1 MKRLFLSLCAVSC
14 VLLAFAQPKPATVN
28 GTTARRSKEPM
39 KLYAI
44 THGRIEELASSR
56 IDTAGKFGF
65 LFYPATE
72 GFYVI
77 GAGPDQVLAEKFTFY
92 FKPGDQ
98 LNVSFPGEGV
108 FNLQGENSKENRAIA
123 DWQQF
128 GAGVSYPALYALRS
142 HLTYKEF
149 FPKFDSFVNQ
159 LPAYKPLKTGNKQF
173 DAVFARMR
181 KLEVLNWAI
190 AFTSSPNS
198 IHPTPADYIS
208 YYKGIKVEDYT
219 QDAFLLQY
227 PFGQRL
233 LSFLPMGV
241 DIIAGNKLSGDLDAR
256 IAKVAND
263 TLRGEQ
269 VVQFAGGLKT
279 YLGYLDLQKNYG
291 KYILTADQ
299 QRRANEVSV
308 KLAKESSKPG
318 AQAINFTYPDN
329 KGKKVSLTDFKG
341 KVVLVDVWATWCGPC
356 KKELPDLK
364 KMEEEMRGLDIVFMS
379 VSVDEEKDH
388 QKWEDFIA
396 KEEMKGVQLFASG
409 WSDIAKNYDIK
420 AIPRF
425 MVFDKKGNIVS
436 IDAPR
441 PSGKELK
448 MLLEAELKK

>member
-1 MKRLFLSLCAVSC
+1 MKKTILSLCTVTCMMA
-14 VLLAFAQPKPATVN
+14 AYAQTPANVN
-28 GTTARRSKEPM
+28 GVTARRSKEPM

-44 THGRIEELASSR
+44 THGRLEELASSKV
-56 IDTAGKFGF
+56 DTSGKFGF

-77 GAGPDQVLAEKFTFY
+77 GAGPEQVQAEKYTFY

-98 LNVSFPGEGV
+98 LNVSFAAEGSYTLRGA
-108 FNLQGENSKENRAIA
+108 NTKENAAIA
-123 DWQQF
+123 AWQQY
-128 GAGVSYPALYALRS
+128 GAAVSYPALYSLRT
-142 HLTYKEF
+142 HLTFKEF
-149 FPKFDSFVNQ
+149 FPKLDSFVNK
-159 LPAYKPLKTGNKQF
+159 LPAYKAQATGNKKF
-173 DAVFARMR
+173 DAVYPRMR
-181 KLEVLNWAI
+181 NLDVLNWAI
-190 AFTSSPNS
+190 SFVSSPNS
-198 IHPTPADYIS
+198 IHPTAADYIP
-208 YYKGIKVEDYT
+208 YYKNIKVEDYT
-219 QDAFLLQY
+219 ADAFLLQY

-256 IAKVAND
+256 IAKVVND

-269 VVQFAGGLKT
+269 IVQFAGGLKT
-279 YLGYLDLQKNYG
+279 YLGFLDLQKNYG
-291 KYILTADQ
+291 KYILTDDQ
-299 QRRANEVSV
+299 QRRAADISV

-329 KGKKVSLTDFKG
+329 KGNKVSLTDFKG

-364 KMEEEMRGLDIVFMS
+364 KLEEEMRDRDIVFMS
-379 VSVDEEKDH
+379 VSVDEDKDH

-409 WSDIAKNYDIK
+409 WSDIARNYDIK

-448 MLLEAELKK
+448 LLLEAELKK